1 MNKWIKRILILLA
14 VIIGIIFFGSIV
26 FFLMGYIFDFMSTLA
41 SWFATASRWLA
52 KVVDIFGWTG
62 IFTANADASVIE
74 TASMILKG
82 GLHG

>member
-26 FFLMGYIFDFMSTLA
+26 FFLLSYVFDFMSTLM
-41 SWFATASRWLA
+41 SWLATASRWLG

-62 IFTANADASVIE
+62 IFVANADSSIIE
-74 TASMILKG
+74 ICNLMGRL
-82 GLHG
+82 